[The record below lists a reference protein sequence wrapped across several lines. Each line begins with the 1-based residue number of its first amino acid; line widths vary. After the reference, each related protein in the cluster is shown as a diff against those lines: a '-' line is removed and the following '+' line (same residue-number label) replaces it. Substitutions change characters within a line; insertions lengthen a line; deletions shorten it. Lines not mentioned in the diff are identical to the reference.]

1 MECEDGSVRYLL
13 PLMLLHDGKHK
24 ADSGLWMSGS
34 EAELLHAALSRVLAD
49 NDHERHERASS
60 L

>member
-1 MECEDGSVRYLL
+1 
-13 PLMLLHDGKHK
+13 MLLHDGKHK
-24 ADSGLWMSGS
+24 ADSGLWLSGS

-49 NDHERHERASS
+49 NDHERHEPASS